1 MTIASRPYRLLQ
13 ALLLALGAALSASHA
28 SAQRSFAGPVP
39 SNPTFEAGRV
49 GKAPPDW
56 WLSAQGS
63 CSCKVIEG
71 DAFQGNRAAFLD
83 SSNSEFHEQSQLSQ
97 TIDARPWRGKRL
109 KYCAAVKS
117 VEVGGGVGSPI
128 WWLWCKVERPR
139 DADGKMQQGATD
151 MGRPRPIKNSSWEI
165 YEIVLDVAADATQ
178 VTLGMGMTGRGKV
191 WFDAVKLEA
200 VDASVEITTPRGVA
214 PIEGTLSAQFA
225 KDPASRQAEA
235 MHAQQ
240 QPFWTTW
247 LIVALV
253 ASSLFVLGMWPL
265 RRLVDGSTE
274 NNDVVAA
281 YLDDTGMGRLRY
293 FALRFTFV
301 YWLLFFLPE
310 PVTTMFFM
318 IARLLDAG
326 SDVQWLDF
334 MRGWSDPLYW
344 FNSELVAAHRDYTGW
359 LSGVIAE
366 GVFDERSVLVPPSRE
381 SSDTTMG
388 YLLLLGYVGTAAVVA
403 VAWTTLMRQR
413 PSRNTSVD
421 LLRSFL
427 RYALAFALFA
437 SGLAKLDPSTT
448 PFPELTGD
456 RLDVT
461 WGATSPMELVW
472 GFMSASRPYTVFVG
486 VAESTAAVLLLSRHT
501 ALLGAMISMITMA
514 NVMMLNFCYDL
525 PQKILSTHLMLGA
538 AMIVVPDVRRLASL
552 LLNHRNSKD
561 PGTASYWSVSRTPYM
576 RWLPK
581 GLIIACC
588 FLPPV
593 AERVWTLFT
602 VDTPVQ
608 APLSDRGDRLL
619 VERGF
624 RWVNEYPLNR

>member
-1 MTIASRPYRLLQ
+1 MTTASRPCRFLRP
-13 ALLLALGAALSASHA
+13 LLLLLVAALAASHA
-28 SAQRSFAGPVP
+28 AAQRSSLGSVL

-49 GKAPPDW
+49 GKAPPEW

-63 CSCKVIEG
+63 CTCKVIEG
-71 DAFQGNRAAFLD
+71 DAFQGDRAAFLN
-83 SSNSEFHEQSQLSQ
+83 SSDSEFHEQSQLMQ
-97 TIDARPWRGKRL
+97 TIDAQPWRGKRL
-109 KYCAAVKS
+109 KYRAAVKS

-128 WWLWCKVERPR
+128 WWLCCKVERSR
-139 DADGKMQQGATD
+139 DADGKMQPGASD
-151 MGRPRPIKNSSWEI
+151 MGRPRPIKNSSWDL

-178 VTLGMGMTGRGKV
+178 VTLGLGMIGKGKV
-191 WFDAVKLEA
+191 WFDAVTLEA
-200 VDASVEITTPRGVA
+200 VDASVEITTPRGVT
-214 PIEGTLSAQFA
+214 PIEGALSAQFA

-235 MHAQQ
+235 MYAQK
-240 QPFWTTW
+240 QPFWTAW
-247 LIVALV
+247 LMVAVV
-253 ASSLFVLGMWPL
+253 AVGLFVLAMWPL
-265 RRLVDGSTE
+265 RRLADGSTD
-274 NNDVVAA
+274 NSDVVAA
-281 YLDDTGMGRLRY
+281 YLDDTGMGRMRY
-293 FALRFTFV
+293 FALRFTIV

-310 PVTTMFFM
+310 PVTTMVFM
-318 IARLLDAG
+318 VARLLDAG
-326 SDVQWLDF
+326 ADVQWLAF
-334 MRGWSDPLYW
+334 MRDWSDPLNW
-344 FNSELVAAHRDYTGW
+344 FNSELVGAHRDYTGW

-366 GVFDERSVLVPPSRE
+366 GVFDERSVLVPPSRD

-388 YLLLLGYVGTAAVVA
+388 YLLLLGYVVTAAVVA
-403 VAWTTLMRQR
+403 VAWTALQRLR
-413 PSRNTSVD
+413 PSRNASVD

-448 PFPELTGD
+448 PFPELTVD

-486 VAESTAAVLLLSRHT
+486 VAESIAAVLLLWRHT
-501 ALLGAMISMITMA
+501 ALLGALISVVAMA

-538 AMIVVPDVRRLASL
+538 VMIVVPDVRRLASL
-552 LLNHRNSKD
+552 FFAHRNSKD
-561 PGTASYWSVSRTPYM
+561 LGTASYWSVSRTPYI

-602 VDTPVQ
+602 VETAVQ